1 MTIASPFDSSS
12 DLHHEKPLV
21 ESDGS
26 GQIRRMKR
34 LLAVVLTTS
43 LWVLSGL
50 AVDSPVA
57 KPTLTTIS
65 WLAGAWASD
74 QHGRQTTEQW
84 MVPAGG
90 TMLGMSRTIA
100 QGRTVEYEFLLLRVE
115 ANGEISY
122 VAKPS
127 GQAEA
132 VFKLIHA
139 SATTVVFENPQHD
152 FPQRISYTL
161 HDGGK
166 LTAAIEGTKNGKTRR
181 VEYRYQR
188 VPP

>member
-1 MTIASPFDSSS
+1 
-12 DLHHEKPLV
+12 
-21 ESDGS
+21 
-26 GQIRRMKR
+26 MKR
-34 LLAVVLTTS
+34 LLSALLTTS
-43 LWVLSGL
+43 LWVHSGL
-50 AVDSPVA
+50 AADPPVA
-57 KPTLTTIS
+57 KPTLSTLS

-74 QHGRQTTEQW
+74 QRERQTTEQW
-84 MVPAGG
+84 MSPAGG
-90 TMLGMSRTIA
+90 TMLGMSRTVA
-100 QGRTVEYEFLLLRVE
+100 QGRTVEYEFLLLRVDS
-115 ANGEISY
+115 NGEISY

>member
-1 MTIASPFDSSS
+1 
-12 DLHHEKPLV
+12 
-21 ESDGS
+21 
-26 GQIRRMKR
+26 MKR
-34 LLAVVLTTS
+34 LLWFVLTAS
-43 LWVLSGL
+43 FWVHSGL
-50 AVDSPVA
+50 AADGPVT

-74 QHGRQTTEQW
+74 QHGQQTTEQW
-84 MVPAGG
+84 MAPAGG

-100 QGRTVEYEFLLLRVE
+100 QGRTVEYEFLLLRME

-132 VFKLIHA
+132 VFKLIYA
-139 SATTVVFENPQHD
+139 SATTVVFENPQQD

-161 HDGGK
+161 QDGGK
-166 LTAAIEGTKNGKTRR
+166 LTATIEGTKNGKTRR
-181 VEYRYQR
+181 VEYHYQR